1 MPRKLPLKPERAAKF
16 HQVISQRQP
25 TLTVILENVIDPHN
39 IGAVMRSC
47 DSVGIMELYV
57 LYNDIPAKKSLILGK
72 KTSAGTRKWLDVH
85 LFKDTDACF
94 EAVKKKYNKIYATH
108 LGERAT
114 TPYQADLTEP
124 VALLFGN
131 EGDGLTPKA
140 LQYADANIVIPQ
152 VGMAQ
157 SLNISVACA
166 VTLYEAYRQR
176 LQKGMYDTPQLSPQQ
191 QQTMFDEYILRA
203 QQKGRIRVPTSD
215 AHLPLFHLDD

>member
-1 MPRKLPLKPERAAKF
+1 VPRKLPLKPERAAKF

-94 EAVKKKYNKIYATH
+94 EAVKKKYHKIYATH
-108 LGERAT
+108 LGESAT

-203 QQKGRIRVPTSD
+203 QQKGRIRVPTAD